1 MIRFKVDGKKREG
14 KERVEWRKRG
24 LRPIFDLGAN
34 GFPKENK
41 LGFVLL
47 GKEMMGSDLSGRT
60 WEILTIELRFPSRRH
75 VGQSGTTKA
84 SYVTPCRSTCEAFY
98 QKK

>member
-1 MIRFKVDGKKREG
+1 MERKEKEG
-14 KERVEWRKRG
+14 QKWRKRD

-60 WEILTIELRFPSRRH
+60 WEIHTIELRFPSRRH
-75 VGQSGTTKA
+75 VGQSGTRKL
-84 SYVTPCRSTCEAFY
+84 SYATPCRSTCEAFH
-98 QKK
+98 